1 MRCLDS
7 HPHLRRCR
15 GISLLEFVL
24 GIALMGIVLAGC
36 SLFFWGQR
44 QAQLDPV
51 LQLRATT
58 LAHALSQQ
66 ILAVK
71 FDELND
77 PYNQLLCS
85 AATCTPADDFGPETG
100 ESVFADFDDV
110 DDFHVWCA
118 SPVAAKDAGL
128 ALLRPELYEGYQL
141 QVCVSTGQADKDKQ
155 LVLEVLLPTG
165 SGIDFVMHR
174 YNIR

>member
-1 MRCLDS
+1 MRCAN
-7 HPHLRRCR
+7 PRRYR
-15 GISLLEFVL
+15 GVSLLEFVL

-71 FDELND
+71 FDEQND

-85 AATCTPADDFGPETG
+85 AADCTAADEFGPEAG
-100 ESVFADFDDV
+100 ESVLADFDDV
-110 DDFHVWCA
+110 DDFHGWCA
-118 SPVAAKDAGL
+118 SPVAAKDTGL

-141 QVCVSTGQADKDKQ
+141 QVCVSTGQADKEKQ
-155 LVLEVLLPTG
+155 ILLDVLLPTG
-165 SGIDFVMHR
+165 SKIGFMIHR